1 MVTIERIQNLRRLCG
16 RYGLEETGILDG
28 YTDMELAAIY
38 NGAGP
43 DSWIPLARDAVTALM
58 ELFESAFL
66 IHDTQFHGSDGLRES
81 FEKTAECWKRN
92 CRKVFETE
100 YPFWSWKQCFR
111 SYRAKRIYWY
121 GVMQAGNLAVS
132 GGAAFQAWTAAY
144 RNRRAHEASV

>member
-58 ELFESAFL
+58 ELFEPAAL

-81 FEKTAECWKRN
+81 FEKN
-92 CRKVFETE
+92 I
-100 YPFWSWKQCFR
+100 R
-111 SYRAKRIYWY
+111 S
-121 GVMQAGNLAVS
+121 GAGNS
-132 GGAAFQAWTAAY
+132 
-144 RNRRAHEASV
+144 ASVPIAQNGFTGTE